1 VSRTVRPTNGAWSVV
16 PALAVT
22 LALTFAGRTAAAQG
36 LAPSSRLVS
45 FGLGGGVT
53 VPVDDAKHAFD
64 NGVNGHGFVRLNL
77 PLLPIQPRVDF
88 SFQKMDI
95 KDVSFVDPT
104 LGAGGTY
111 TEGEQRIL
119 SGLAQAQLS
128 LIKAGPVQPYLVVGV
143 GFANLNTKLE
153 GDPAA
158 GNISENTTKLAI
170 NGGAGVNLKLGPLS
184 GFIEGRLDN
193 IVNDGE
199 LVDFQSVKVVPVSV
213 GLVF

>member
-1 VSRTVRPTNGAWSVV
+1 LSARVLATVLFT
-16 PALAVT
+16 ALAA
-22 LALTFAGRTAAAQG
+22 LAAGPVAAQN
-36 LAPSSRLVS
+36 LVPSGRLVS

-53 VPVDDAKHAFD
+53 VPVDDAKHAFE

-77 PLLPIQPRVDF
+77 PLVPIQPRVDF

-95 KDVSFVDPT
+95 KDVSFVNPA

-111 TEGEQRIL
+111 SEGEQRIL
-119 SGLAQAQLS
+119 TGLAQAQLS
-128 LIKAGPVQPYLVVGV
+128 LIKAGPIQPYLVVGV

-153 GDPAA
+153 GDPAN
-158 GNISENTTKLAI
+158 GNISDNTTKLAI
-170 NGGAGVNLKLGPLS
+170 NGGAGVNFKLGPIA
-184 GFIEGRLDN
+184 GFVEGRLDN

-199 LVDFQSVKVVPVSV
+199 LVDFESVKVVPVSV